1 MYFVGKIF
9 KFILKYSVAALLQHT
24 THAKLKKE
32 IVEHENFTN
41 ATRKPLLNQNH
52 FSQHGFQNGENNRP
66 YCVYTFMLV

>member
-41 ATRKPLLNQNH
+41 ATRKPLLKQSSLLRLH
-52 FSQHGFQNGENNRP
+52 IYACLKKLDRHQK
-66 YCVYTFMLV
+66 